1 MHLIISNSSSVPIYE
16 QIKEQIIEQILNGE
30 LSENKM
36 LPSIRN
42 LSKDIKISLMTIKK
56 AYDQLESEG
65 YIISIAGKGTYV
77 APKNEYLIKEKAQ
90 KDIEMFIQKAVDIAE
105 KYAIT
110 KDEIIDL
117 VNILYG
123 GDDKWKML

>member
-123 GDDKWKML
+123 GDDK

>member
-16 QIKEQIIEQILNGE
+16 QIKKQIIEQILNSE
-30 LSENKM
+30 LKENEM

-110 KDEIIDL
+110 KDDIIDL